1 MILPAVITVF
11 VFSYMP
17 MYGLIIAFKNF
28 NVFKGVLGSPWARH
42 NGFEHFIDFFNS
54 ASVWNVLRNTLA
66 LAFLSLVFVQI
77 PPMIFA
83 ILLNEIRSRIFKR
96 MTQTVSYLPH
106 FISWV
111 VIGGIVFVMFLPT
124 RSAPVNKLLLALGA
138 VEKPTDIM
146 NNPDTIWIVFIVDG
160 VPVMKPEIEALGGT
174 DIADEYY
181 FNVLGGAIRDNY
193 WQMIARQQ
201 RMPEMKDAIDIL
213 RPAVD
218 DYKDLTFV
226 PEAAAAGYPEGS
238 EEIKIYAEIKE
249 AFGDEL
255 MRIILGPPDRVRGDL
270 TALLSKVEGMGLGK
284 FNLFQEK
291 VAKNFSEVVE
301 KYRY

>member
-146 NNPDTIWIVFIVDG
+146 NNPDTIWIVFIVT
-160 VPVMKPEIEALGGT
+160 EIWKHMGWSSIIYLAVIIGIDPNLYE
-174 DIADEYY
+174 
-181 FNVLGGAIRDNY
+181 
-193 WQMIARQQ
+193 
-201 RMPEMKDAIDIL
+201 AIDIDGGGRFVKMRNVTWPMLKGTFMILFILKCGSIMSSGGFFDQSYVLGTASNRSMSQVLDVYIL
-213 RPAVD
+213 RIGLEQARYSFATAVGLL
-218 DYKDLTFV
+218 KQLV
-226 PEAAAAGYPEGS
+226 NLLLLVSANS
-238 EEIKIYAEIKE
+238 
-249 AFGDEL
+249 
-255 MRIILGPPDRVRGDL
+255 
-270 TALLSKVEGMGLGK
+270 LSKQVTGKGL
-284 FNLFQEK
+284 F
-291 VAKNFSEVVE
+291 
-301 KYRY
+301 